1 MAYATRDD
9 LAAYVGSGV
18 TLPDDAEVDRLLAR
32 ASELIDQKALR
43 RIDPGCSAHAA
54 AARKAV
60 CAQVEYWLQQ
70 DETVDVTGQVA
81 SYSIGSL
88 SISYGS
94 GGRESRAGGLAPRAR
109 RHLLLAGLLYRGVG
123 VA

>member
-43 RIDPGCSAHAA
+43 RIDPGCPAHAA
-54 AARKAV
+54 AARQAV
-60 CAQVEYWLQQ
+60 CAQVEYWLQHGE
-70 DETVDVTGQVA
+70 DLDVTGPVL
-81 SYSIGSL
+81 SYSIGSM
-88 SISYGS
+88 SINYGV
-94 GGRESRAGGLAPRAR
+94 GGPRRVDELAPRAR
-109 RHLLLAGLLYRGVG
+109 RHLVLAGLLYRSVG

>member
-9 LAAYVGSGV
+9 LAAYVGPGV

-43 RIDPGCSAHAA
+43 RIDPGCPAHAA
-54 AARKAV
+54 AARQAA
-60 CAQVEYWLQQ
+60 CAQVEYWLQRGE
-70 DETVDVTGQVA
+70 DLDVTGPVL
-81 SYSIGSL
+81 SYSIGSM
-88 SISYGS
+88 SINYGV
-94 GGRESRAGGLAPRAR
+94 GGTRRGVDELAPRAR
-109 RHLLLAGLLYRGVG
+109 RHLVLAGLLYRGVG

>member
-9 LAAYVGSGV
+9 LQTYVGAGV
-18 TLPDDAEVDRLLAR
+18 TLPDEAEADRLLAR
-32 ASELIDQKALR
+32 ASEVVDEAALGR
-43 RIDPGCSAHAA
+43 VNPTDPVHAA